1 MLTSRCSICRHPS
14 ADGITLKLSK
24 GEAVK
29 ALAQEYGV
37 SPFALRRHSKHIP
50 QEMLEK
56 LKDAAKRAE
65 DFARLRNLRT
75 EESEL
80 MVARIVQERRDLN
93 RLAGLLEAN
102 GDLRGAN
109 GCKRS
114 LIMLADLECRVLE
127 LIGRHE
133 SKVVNNTQS
142 IVISP
147 DYLLVRQALS
157 TALGCYPEAKA
168 AVLKA
173 LRAIEAP
180 AEQPSLPSPME
191 SMDAERVETVLET
204 T

>member
-1 MLTSRCSICRHPS
+1 LLSSRCTICRDPK
-14 ADGITLKLSK
+14 ADTITLRLSK
-24 GEAVK
+24 GESIK
-29 ALAQEYGV
+29 ALASEYSV

-93 RLAGLLEAN
+93 RLAGLLETA

-109 GCKRS
+109 GVKRS

-127 LIGRHE
+127 LIGKHE
-133 SKVVNNTQS
+133 SKVVNNQS

-147 DYLLVRQALS
+147 DYLLVR
-157 TALGCYPEAKA
+157 TALAAALASYPEAKA
-168 AVLKA
+168 AVLRA

-180 AEQPSLPSPME
+180 AEQPSLPSPIE
-191 SMDAERVETVLET
+191 SFDAERVETVLEVS
-204 T
+204 